1 MLSFCGPSKIDPL
14 LPKVSAAYEML
25 NTAGKKLHLYLS
37 DMPIGRDMFKM
48 AAFAHKN
55 SNTTVTYLNPEKD
68 SVNPEKYKHTREA
81 IVLFFDITYEK
92 LYANGVEIT
101 ETLTPQASFTSVV
114 GSALASI
121 KEEPEAEAEA
131 DLKPQL

>member
-1 MLSFCGPSKIDPL
+1 M
-14 LPKVSAAYEML
+14 
-25 NTAGKKLHLYLS
+25 
-37 DMPIGRDMFKM
+37 
-48 AAFAHKN
+48 
-55 SNTTVTYLNPEKD
+55 TYLNPEKD